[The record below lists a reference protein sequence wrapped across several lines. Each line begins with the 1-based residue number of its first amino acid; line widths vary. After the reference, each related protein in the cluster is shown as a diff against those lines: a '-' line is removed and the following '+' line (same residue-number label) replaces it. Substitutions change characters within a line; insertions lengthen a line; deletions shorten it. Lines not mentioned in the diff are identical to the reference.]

1 MKPFGGVPEESSKS
15 KNAGFLEIVILK
27 QGTPVRSIV
36 VMPVSPLDYRYGR
49 DVAKEIWSREG
60 RHARSLE
67 VERALIWAHSKM
79 GRVSPEDYDAIAE
92 IADPGIVT
100 ADRVDELEAETKHD
114 IMALTKAMAEAAGDA
129 GWCVHL
135 GATSNDI
142 VDSAVALQ
150 IKDSIAIQEQSTLKL
165 ILTLCEIA
173 EREKGTVMLGR
184 THGQAAVPITFGL
197 KVAVWIDE
205 MRRHLARLRE
215 MRARCI
221 TGKFLGAVGT
231 GAAQGERAL
240 ELQDLVLGELGLE
253 VPVATTQVVGRDRYI
268 EWVGW
273 MANVATSI
281 EKILQEIRNLQRT
294 EIGEVAEAFDSKKQV
309 GSSTM
314 AHKKNPITA
323 ENACGLARIVRSMI
337 IPSYE
342 NALLWHERDLANS
355 SSERFTL
362 SHSMILLD
370 DVISK
375 CDRVLSSL
383 VVNRSRMKKN
393 IDSQNGLIM
402 AEKIMLE
409 LVDRG
414 MPRDTAHE
422 ELRSAS
428 MVAVESGS
436 NLEEVCRGSE
446 SIMKLFDEG
455 EISGLFE
462 PESHLGSSI
471 EIVDRSISIAMGQMS
486 EE

>member
-1 MKPFGGVPEESSKS
+1 
-15 KNAGFLEIVILK
+15 
-27 QGTPVRSIV
+27 
-36 VMPVSPLDYRYGR
+36 MPVSPLDYRYGR

-92 IADPGIVT
+92 ISDPGIVT

-114 IMALTKAMAEAAGDA
+114 IMALTKAMAEAAGEA

-150 IKDSIAIQEQSTLKL
+150 IKDSIVIQKDSLQKL
-165 ILTLCEIA
+165 ILTMCEIA
-173 EREKGTVMLGR
+173 EREKSTVMLGR

-197 KVAVWIDE
+197 KVAVWVDE
-205 MRRHLARLRE
+205 MRRHLTRLDE
-215 MRARCI
+215 ITLRCI

-240 ELQDLVLGELGLE
+240 ELQDLILGELGLGI
-253 VPVATTQVVGRDRYI
+253 PVATTQVVGRDRYI
-268 EWVGW
+268 EWVAW

-281 EKILQEIRNLQRT
+281 EKILQEVRNLQRT

-314 AHKKNPITA
+314 AHKKNPITS

-337 IPSYE
+337 TPSFE

-375 CDRVLSSL
+375 CDRVLSGL
-383 VVNRSRMKKN
+383 VVNRDRMLDN
-393 IDSQNGLIM
+393 IESQNGLIM
-402 AEKIMLE
+402 AEKLMLE

-414 MPRDTAHE
+414 MARDSAHE

-428 MVAVESGS
+428 MIAVERGA
-436 NLEEVCRGSE
+436 NLEDVCRDLK
-446 SIMKLFDEG
+446 SIMEHFDEE
-455 EISGLFE
+455 EISGLFD
-462 PESHLGSSI
+462 PRSHLGSSVA
-471 EIVDRSISIAMGQMS
+471 IVENAVSIARKHIS
-486 EE
+486 EQ

>member
-1 MKPFGGVPEESSKS
+1 
-15 KNAGFLEIVILK
+15 
-27 QGTPVRSIV
+27 
-36 VMPVSPLDYRYGR
+36 MPVSPLDYRYGR

-60 RHARSLE
+60 RHARLLD

-114 IMALTKAMAEAAGDA
+114 IMALTKAMTEAAGDA

-150 IKDSIAIQEQSTLKL
+150 IKDSISIQGASLRTLV
-165 ILTLCEIA
+165 LTMCEIA
-173 EREKGTVMLGR
+173 EREKETVMLGR

-197 KVAVWIDE
+197 KVAVWVDE
-205 MRRHLARLRE
+205 FRRHLDRLHE
-215 MRARCI
+215 ITSRCI

-240 ELQDLVLGELGLE
+240 ELQELVLGNLGLE

-268 EWVGW
+268 EWVSW

-281 EKILQEIRNLQRT
+281 EKVLQEVRNLQRT
-294 EIGEVAEAFDSKKQV
+294 EIGEVSEAFDIEKQV

-337 IPSYE
+337 VPSYE

-370 DVISK
+370 DIISK
-375 CDRVLSSL
+375 CDRVLSKL
-383 VVNRSRMKKN
+383 VVDRERML
-393 IDSQNGLIM
+393 QNMSDQKGLIM
-402 AEKIMLE
+402 AEKVMLE

-414 MPRDTAHE
+414 MARDQAHE
-422 ELRSAS
+422 ELRRAS
-428 MVAVESGS
+428 MEAVGKGV
-436 NLEEVCRGSE
+436 NLEIACLS
-446 SIMKLFDEG
+446 SPPIMDLIGKDELA
-455 EISGLFE
+455 EFFH
-462 PESHLGSSI
+462 PDSHLGSSS
-471 EIVDRSISIAMGQMS
+471 EIVENSISIARSRYS
-486 EE
+486 E

>member
-1 MKPFGGVPEESSKS
+1 MVQGACWKS
-15 KNAGFLEIVILK
+15 NLADFLEIAILK
-27 QGTPVRSIV
+27 QEAPVGRHV

-79 GRVSPEDYDAIAE
+79 GRVSPEHYDIIAD
-92 IADPGIVT
+92 ISDPGIVT
-100 ADRVDELEAETKHD
+100 ADRVDEIEAETRHD
-114 IMALTKAMAEAAGDA
+114 IMALTKAMAEVAGEA
-129 GWCVHL
+129 GWCIHL

-150 IKDSIAIQEQSTLKL
+150 IKHSIDLQKEMVCLL
-165 ILTLCEIA
+165 IGTMCDMA
-173 EREKGTVMLGR
+173 ERERDTIMLGR

-205 MRRHLARLRE
+205 FRRHTERLEELAP
-215 MRARCI
+215 RAT

-231 GAAQGERAL
+231 GAAQGEGAI
-240 ELQDLVLGELGLE
+240 ELQSLILTELGLGI
-253 VPVATTQVVGRDRYI
+253 PVATTQVVGRDRYI

-281 EKILQEIRNLQRT
+281 EKILQEVRNLQRS
-294 EIGEVAEAFDSKKQV
+294 EIGEVAESFDVKKQV

-355 SSERFTL
+355 SAERFTL

-370 DVISK
+370 DILDK
-375 CDRVLSSL
+375 CNGVLSRL
-383 VVNRSRMKKN
+383 AVNRERMMEN
-393 IDSQNGLIM
+393 IERQNGLVM
-402 AEKIMLE
+402 AERLMLS
-409 LVDRG
+409 LVDSG
-414 MPRDTAHE
+414 MPRDEAHE
-422 ELRSAS
+422 VLRGAS
-428 MVAVESGS
+428 IEAMEKSMH
-436 NLEEVCRGSE
+436 LKDVCSE
-446 SIMKLFDEG
+446 YDSISSIFDDEQLDR
-455 EISGLFE
+455 LFE
-462 PESHLGSSI
+462 PSGHLGVSG
-471 EIVDRSISIAMGQMS
+471 ELVDNAVSIARKVTQ
-486 EE
+486 

>member
-1 MKPFGGVPEESSKS
+1 MDLGGSWNS
-15 KNAGFLEIVILK
+15 NLAGLLEIARLK
-27 QGTPVRSIV
+27 QETPVGSLV

-114 IMALTKAMAEAAGDA
+114 IMALTKAMAEAAGEA

-150 IKDSIAIQEQSTLKL
+150 IKDSIELQEQSTIKL
-165 ILTLCEIA
+165 IETLCEIA
-173 EREKGTVMLGR
+173 EREKNTVMLGR

-205 MRRHLARLRE
+205 MRRHVERLRE
-215 MRARCI
+215 IRPRCI

-240 ELQDLVLGELGLE
+240 ELQDLVLEELGLE

-281 EKILQEIRNLQRT
+281 EKILQEVRNLQRT

-370 DVISK
+370 DVIAK
-375 CDRVLSSL
+375 CDRVLSGL
-383 VVNRSRMKKN
+383 VVDGPRMKEN
-393 IDSQNGLIM
+393 IESQNGLIM
-402 AEKIMLE
+402 AEKVMLE

-414 MPRDTAHE
+414 MARDVAHE

-428 MVAVESGS
+428 MIAVESGS
-436 NLEEVCRGSE
+436 NLEDVCRDST
-446 SIMKLFDEG
+446 SIMELFDEG

-471 EIVDRSISIAMGQMS
+471 QIVDRAIVIAKEKIS